1 MYIVGLRLCW
11 TTGATGRAAAYS
23 ATCSATSWTC
33 SWTCSSASPAS
44 GGITVSSGGDFISTG
59 GEDVSF
65 FDAISLS
72 GGVKKCQGVQTK
84 TDLRSTYPLQICP
97 PNRLFNFVVDLLKQ
111 GNARMKKH
119 PPKYYC
125 SSDLV
130 LVAVTGLFDVPGK
143 NSSFSYPLCINLVV
157 IVIVYSGCC
166 RHILPFIWAIKLQPT
181 FEQLIQ
187 WQQ

>member
-1 MYIVGLRLCW
+1 MFVHNWGNCGQFCKLFCNFLNLDLFLGFSSFRWNHGQSWRRLHLDSW
-11 TTGATGRAAAYS
+11 GGRFVWRRHLAF
-23 ATCSATSWTC
+23 
-33 SWTCSSASPAS
+33 
-44 GGITVSSGGDFISTG
+44 GRGQ
-59 GEDVSF
+59 
-65 FDAISLS
+65 
-72 GGVKKCQGVQTK
+72 KCQGVQTK